1 MGLDAIGFNSYK
13 ECDYELSWPTSTS
26 QFLSGCTRSLNQGSR
41 MLTLRA
47 VACDLAR
54 IYVEGELV
62 TTFEFVAGVQG
73 ETS

>member
-1 MGLDAIGFNSYK
+1 
-13 ECDYELSWPTSTS
+13 
-26 QFLSGCTRSLNQGSR
+26 

-73 ETS
+73 ENS